1 MSSGPTPLNVFEFE
15 ELARQKMPSAA
26 WDYIAAG
33 AEDEVTVARNR
44 SAFERIALRPS
55 LLVDVEQVD
64 TATTVLGQ
72 SVSAPIR
79 IAPMGQH
86 GFVCPDAE
94 IATAVAASTAGTILV
109 ASISSTR
116 SIEAI
121 TAASAGPVW
130 FQMYLFFRDR
140 PRSEAMIR
148 RAEAAGCP
156 AIVLTVDSPR
166 WGRKERNM
174 RTDHELSW
182 RVDNLAGLPP
192 SQHRYPD
199 GAPATWA
206 DVGWLRTITRL
217 PIVIKGILTAED
229 AALAVNHGAQAIV
242 VSNHGGRQLDG
253 AVASIDALPEVVA
266 VVNGRCEVYLDS
278 GIRRGTDVLKSL
290 ALGARAV
297 LVGRPVLWGLAVNG
311 SHGAAEVL
319 RLLQEELTCAMALSG
334 RPNITSI
341 DRKLVR

>member
-1 MSSGPTPLNVFEFE
+1 LSSGSTPLNVFEFE
-15 ELARQKMPSAA
+15 ELARQKMPPAA

-33 AEDEVTVARNR
+33 AEDEVTLARNR
-44 SAFERIALRPS
+44 FSFERIELRPN

-72 SVSAPIR
+72 SVTAPIL

-94 IATAVAASTAGTILV
+94 IATAAAASTAGTILV

-121 TAASAGPVW
+121 TAASAAPVW

-140 PRSEAMIR
+140 NRSEAMIR
-148 RAEAAGCP
+148 RAEAAGCR
-156 AIVLTVDSPR
+156 AIVLTVDAPR

-174 RTDHELSW
+174 RTDRELSW

-192 SQHRYPD
+192 GQYRYPD

-206 DVGWLRTITRL
+206 DVGWLRTITGL

-229 AALAVNHGAQAIV
+229 AALAASHGAQAIV

-266 VVNGRCEVYLDS
+266 TLNGRCEVYLDS

-311 SHGAAEVL
+311 SHGAAEIL
-319 RLLQEELTCAMALSG
+319 RLLQEELACAMALSG